1 MAQQPTL
8 VTDSLSIPMA
18 APIGHVQIL
27 AQGVSLTCTQ
37 PLHVVLT
44 AWLSNV
50 SVPRDRGAQKL
61 FHVVA
66 SPP

>member
-1 MAQQPTL
+1 
-8 VTDSLSIPMA
+8 MA